1 MSKHAKQIGK
11 GGCFSNPKELNDL
24 NIKLKKINE
33 SLSGSLNSLNSISPE
48 EKKQL
53 EKELYE
59 LLNTVENK
67 MNNNSNNAT
76 KRKQKQNNNNAIKR
90 QLGLSDQEYSALS
103 EELEKLEKEL
113 LNNSKV

>member
-1 MSKHAKQIGK
+1 MSKHNKQIGK
-11 GGCFSNPKELNDL
+11 GGCFSTPKELKDL
-24 NIKLKKINE
+24 NIRLKKINQ
-33 SLSGSLNSLNSISPE
+33 SLSGSLNSLNSLSPE
-48 EKKQL
+48 EKDKL
-53 EKELYE
+53 EKELNE
-59 LLNTVENK
+59 LVNEVQ

-76 KRKQKQNNNNAIKR
+76 KRKQKRNNNNAIKR